1 MISIA
6 YNTPF
11 VIIDE
16 SISLSRDQWTNSASR
31 TVGQFVSVDPVL
43 VDIQCSL
50 HKEFHL
56 NKIEILCHKVPQCY
70 TCFHE
75 CHSHMFLLDSHRHLV
90 VGVLT
95 SLSLLQELLPWSLP
109 VLMLIQDN
117 RNHCTDIQ
125 QNSFP

>member
-6 YNTPF
+6 YNTPLT
-11 VIIDE
+11 IIDE
-16 SISLSRDQWTNSASR
+16 SKSLSRDQQTKSPSR

-56 NKIEILCHKVPQCY
+56 NKIEISCHKVLQCY

-75 CHSHMFLLDSHRHLV
+75 SHSHMFLLDSHRHLAA
-90 VGVLT
+90 G
-95 SLSLLQELLPWSLP
+95 
-109 VLMLIQDN
+109 VLMLL
-117 RNHCTDIQ
+117 
-125 QNSFP
+125 SSKSL

>member
-11 VIIDE
+11 AIIDE
-16 SISLSRDQWTNSASR
+16 SKSLSRDQQTNSPRR
-31 TVGQFVSVDPVL
+31 TVGQSMSVDPIL

-56 NKIEILCHKVPQCY
+56 NRIEISCHKVLQCY
-70 TCFHE
+70 TYFHE

-90 VGVLT
+90 VGALP
-95 SLSLLQELLPWSLP
+95 SLSLLLWLLL
-109 VLMLIQDN
+109 VQ
-117 RNHCTDIQ
+117 
-125 QNSFP
+125 